1 MITVP
6 NIPLEEFEIP
16 AGGMGSALGIV
27 NDYVGSLDF
36 GVVGSGQCGG
46 RLAKSFYDAG
56 YKKAVAI
63 NTTLLD
69 LNPLEMPE
77 NQKLKIGNL
86 EGSGK
91 DMVKGANAAT
101 DSAQS
106 ILDKMKTVFGQVDK
120 IILCVGLGGGTGA
133 GSCPVLV
140 SIARK
145 YLAFLGNPNPNKNV
159 IIVAA
164 LPTDGELRSTVVKN
178 NNEKAQK
185 MIFGI
190 ADQGE
195 VGPVILIDNSK
206 IEKLYRGIP
215 PNKFWPT
222 VNDTITGLFQIF
234 NYLSQQE
241 STFTSFDKEDYK
253 TVLGTSGLAVLG
265 VTKVEFKEGTELS
278 QALQD
283 NLKKTLLADMVD
295 YATAKE
301 ASCVVVVGSEV
312 LANITMDAINYGF
325 DSVSNMIDNANVHRG
340 LYETEGNVVRAYTLV
355 TGMRSKNYT
364 NEQTT
369 AYKNV

>member
-1 MITVP
+1 MIDVP

-16 AGGMGSALGIV
+16 EGGMGSALGV
-27 NDYVGSLDF
+27 KNEYVGSLDF

-56 YKKAVAI
+56 YKKAVAL

-69 LNPLEMPE
+69 LNPLEIPD
-77 NQKLKIGNL
+77 NQKLKIGSL

-91 DMVKGANAAT
+91 SMKKGEQAAT
-101 DSAQS
+101 DSAQA

-133 GSCPVLV
+133 GSCPVLI

-145 YLAFLGNPNPNKNV
+145 YLQFLGNENPYKNV
-159 IIVAA
+159 IVVAA
-164 LPTDGELRSTVVKN
+164 LPTTGELKSSVVAKN
-178 NNEKAQK
+178 NETAQK
-185 MIFGI
+185 MMFDI

-215 PNKFWPT
+215 PIKFWPT
-222 VNDTITGLFQIF
+222 VNDTITQLFQIF
-234 NYLSQQE
+234 NYLSEQE
-241 STFTSFDKEDYK
+241 SNYTTFDKEDYK

-278 QALQD
+278 QALQS
-283 NLKKTLLADMVD
+283 NLKKTLLADMVNYD
-295 YATAKE
+295 TAKE
-301 ASCVVVVGSEV
+301 ASCVVVVGTQV
-312 LANITMDAINYGF
+312 LEKITMDDINYGF
-325 DSVSNMIDNANVHRG
+325 DSISNMINKANVHRG
-340 LYETEGNVVRAYTLV
+340 LYDTAGNIVRAYTLV
-355 TGMRSKNYT
+355 TGMKAKAIEPNQGQVS
-364 NEQTT
+364 
-369 AYKNV
+369 AYE